1 MKKNCLI
8 MLGPIGWDNERVLR
22 YEMGHCTGWPSSGNE
37 RVMEKFSATK
47 PCPICSGEGSLPR
60 TAWTNARSYS
70 SKHSKRVKCW
80 NCRDGFVPSN
90 MAYKIVRKAAE
101 YPAVSDTFT
110 VIDVASCDSLSHHE
124 SEAEAR
130 AAVRR
135 YEQADTRRKWGQ
147 V

>member
-1 MKKNCLI
+1 M
-8 MLGPIGWDNERVLR
+8 
-22 YEMGHCTGWPSSGNE
+22 
-37 RVMEKFSATK
+37 MEKFSATK
-47 PCPICSGEGSLPR
+47 PCLICNGEGSLPR

-101 YPAVSDTFT
+101 YPAVADTFT

-130 AAVRR
+130 AAVQR
-135 YEQADTRRKWGQ
+135 YEQAGTRRKWGQ